1 MRSGRVKLRTD
12 EGFTYIEVLISLA
25 LVSIAFVAILTAVDE
40 MVVAGTAAH
49 KVTTSESVVRT
60 LAEYVKSETSN
71 PYTPCNANPLSA
83 YQTKA
88 SVLPNTPTGYTPTVV
103 SVFPLPTDTATPTTF
118 ITPGCP
124 PGGDTGVQLVTVQV
138 QTTAVN
144 LTQTLA
150 VVKRN
155 PAP

>member
-1 MRSGRVKLRTD
+1 MMRSGRVELCTD

-40 MVVAGTAAH
+40 MVVAGTAAR
-49 KVTTSESVVRT
+49 KLTTSESVVRT
-60 LAEYVKSETSN
+60 LSEYVKSERSN
-71 PYTPCNANPLSA
+71 PYTACNANPLSA

-88 SVLPNTPTGYTPTVV
+88 SALPDTPTGYTPNVV
-103 SVFPLPTDTATPTTF
+103 SVSTWNTDTPATF
-118 ITPGCP
+118 TPGCP
-124 PGGDTGVQLVTVQV
+124 AGGDSGVQLVTVQV

-150 VVKRN
+150 VVKRK
-155 PAP
+155 AL